1 MSIVGTMKSNKV
13 LTAVYDYFMLTLGLV
28 IFCLAWTSF
37 LIPGGIASGGLTGLC
52 TVMQFGT
59 GIPLVYPYLTL
70 NIVLL
75 IIGFLALGK
84 GFGLKT
90 VYGILISTI
99 LFDVLPRF
107 DFLVITFDDRLFTA
121 LVGGMIEAIGI
132 GIVLM
137 RGGSTGGTDIIA
149 MVINKYWPVSQGRVY
164 LILDLFIIASIL
176 LIPGKTVNDM
186 IYGYVTMIT
195 FSFAVDWVLMGSR
208 SSVQMLIFSDKYEK
222 IADILVYGM
231 DRGVTVL
238 KAEGWYS
245 KQDKNVLLVIC
256 RKQQYTKITEMV
268 KSIDPRAFV
277 SISSTNSVYGEGF
290 EEIKTGVKPTEL
302 FRRKKNKG
310 ENR

>member
-1 MSIVGTMKSNKV
+1 MGTVKFSTIRKV
-13 LTAVYDYFMLTLGLV
+13 VYDYFILTLGLL
-28 IFCLAWTSF
+28 IFCLSWTSF
-37 LIPGGIASGGLTGLC
+37 LIPGGIASGGLAGLC
-52 TVMQFGT
+52 TILQFGT
-59 GIPLVYPYLTL
+59 GIPLVYPYFAL
-70 NIVLL
+70 NVILL
-75 IIGFLALGK
+75 GIGFLTLGK

-90 VYGILISTI
+90 IYGIVVATI

-107 DFLVITFDDRLFTA
+107 DFLVISFDDRLFTA

-164 LILDLFIIASIL
+164 LVIDIFIIASIL

-186 IYGYVTMIT
+186 IYGYVTMLT
-195 FSFAVDWVLMGSR
+195 FSFAVDWVLMGNK
-208 SSVQMLIFSDKYEK
+208 SSVQMLIFSDKYAQ
-222 IADILVYGM
+222 IADHIVNDM

-256 RKQQYTKITEMV
+256 RKHQYTKITEMV
-268 KSIDPRAFV
+268 KNVDPRAFV
-277 SISSTNSVYGEGF
+277 SISSTNSVFGEGF
-290 EEIKTGVKPTEL
+290 EEIKTGVKAKEL
-302 FRRKKNKG
+302 LRRKKKTG
-310 ENR
+310 ETRE

>member
-1 MSIVGTMKSNKV
+1 MGNLKDNKV
-13 LTAVYDYFMLTLGLV
+13 WAVIYDYFVMTVGLL

-52 TVMQFGT
+52 TVIQFGT
-59 GIPLVYPYLTL
+59 GIPLVYPYFAI
-70 NIVLL
+70 NVILL
-75 IIGFLALGK
+75 GIGFLTLGK

-90 VYGILISTI
+90 IYGIAVATI

-132 GIVLM
+132 GMVLM

-164 LILDLFIIASIL
+164 LVIDVFIIASVLI
-176 LIPGKTVNDM
+176 IPGKTVNDM
-186 IYGYVTMIT
+186 VYGYVAMIT
-195 FSFAVDWVLMGSR
+195 FSFAVDWVMMGNK
-208 SSVQMLIFSDKYEK
+208 SSVQMLIFSDMYEQ
-222 IADILVYGM
+222 IADIVVNEMG
-231 DRGVTVL
+231 RGATVL

-245 KQDKNVLLVIC
+245 KKDKNVLLVIC

-268 KSIDPRAFV
+268 KSVDPKAFV
-277 SISSTNSVYGEGF
+277 SISSTNSVFGEGF
-290 EEIKTGVKPTEL
+290 EEIKTGVKPSEL
-302 FRRKKNKG
+302 LKRRKKG
-310 ENR
+310 EKK